1 MASVDKPARR
11 IPRVPA
17 EFQESQRLS
26 ASGPVDGA
34 VFGGSSTKPA
44 IWHIAMPVVGAVHRI
59 ESADTVGASLT
70 TRDEYTPYGDPPLQQ
85 TQGGEGRA

>member
-1 MASVDKPARR
+1 MASVDKPACR
-11 IPRVPA
+11 IPRVP
-17 EFQESQRLS
+17 ESVRVGS
-26 ASGPVDGA
+26 CGRRGY
-34 VFGGSSTKPA
+34 GGSSTDTA
-44 IWHIAMPVVGAVHRI
+44 IGHIAMPVVGAVHRI

>member
-1 MASVDKPARR
+1 MASVDKPAPQ
-11 IPRVPA
+11 IPRVP
-17 EFQESQRLS
+17 ENVRFGSR
-26 ASGPVDGA
+26 GRRG
-34 VFGGSSTKPA
+34 FGGSSADTA

-70 TRDEYTPYGDPPLQQ
+70 TRDEYTPYGDPSLQQ